1 MELHDMTT
9 PEQTNQAWYIGARRE
24 DVGEAAILVGDPAR
38 VGRLAGHMEDVVFLP
53 ETRGLRTITGRRGGR
68 RITVSAF
75 GMGAPIAAI
84 VLHELFALG
93 VTSFLRIGTAMAV
106 TPAVIGDFVLADGAL
121 RAEGTSP
128 TYAPLGFPAIAD
140 FELNTSLRAR
150 LAASPHRWH
159 AGIFGTYDG
168 FYTEMFGLSGERRA
182 MIDTLKQDIR
192 RLGLIG
198 TDMETSALLT
208 AARILGARASTLC
221 IATVD
226 AATQAKIDEERMQ
239 KLEPELFEIALDALA
254 GLPAAMPL
262 SHQEKETA

>member
-1 MELHDMTT
+1 MTLS
-9 PEQTNQAWYIGARRE
+9 EQTNQAWYIGAKRE
-24 DVGEAAILVGDPAR
+24 EVGEAAILVGDPAR
-38 VGRLAGHMEDVVFLP
+38 VGRLADHLQDVAFLP
-53 ETRGLRTITGRRGGR
+53 ETRGLRTITGTRGGR

-93 VTSFLRIGTAMAV
+93 VGSFLRIGTAMAV
-106 TPAVIGDFVLADGAL
+106 APAAIGDFVLADGAM
-121 RAEGTSP
+121 RGDGTSRS
-128 TYAPLGFPAIAD
+128 YAPLGFPAIAD
-140 FELNTSLRAR
+140 FELNTKLRAR

-192 RLGLIG
+192 RMGLIG

-226 AATQAKIDEERMQ
+226 AATQAKIDEESMQ
-239 KLEPELFEIALDALA
+239 KLEPELFEVALDALA
-254 GLPAAMPL
+254 ELPSAMTKAEI
-262 SHQEKETA
+262 EKETA